1 MKESDSFSRL
11 VQNQVQG
18 TILMLSGP
26 TFGTLRPKRGTNGAT
41 VTVPSPG
48 SEKHW
53 PYFGIGEA
61 SSMLTL

>member
-1 MKESDSFSRL
+1 
-11 VQNQVQG
+11 
-18 TILMLSGP
+18 MLSGP